1 MAITSGETLSL
12 NNLAG
17 ARGHTQGSNV
27 SLGSVYSGI
36 AQAGDNISIG
46 SFGIDTISSGIT
58 GYTYAVE
65 GTNETYTMGFTGAGS
80 QFASISSRYQN
91 FTWSVSPT
99 HNGAPNASGYL
110 NINANQDLS
119 AVVSITYMN
128 AAFAD
133 ADQGNG
139 TQGTLMGNVSHTL
152 SATFADGFNDHATNY
167 NIAQTKTVYSVDSY
181 DGNSTALCLTI
192 DSPVT
197 LADGTTIEVGDL
209 EEGDVLRGFSIGG
222 LGTDETGFLDWSA
235 ETLTTDA
242 QDVVV
247 ENLVYS
253 FSGRHYDINDGE
265 ITATA
270 EHPMLVKDATDG
282 EYRFK
287 EMFNITTNDKLIK
300 EVSGVIT
307 EIDVISIDIV
317 NQTSEIVSIDVET
330 NDTYLVNGYI
340 THNKGGNSHTDETAG
355 SAPTTLAWAN
365 GTHTL
370 SWSGDGTNDVYD
382 VQIDDNSN
390 FSSTLV
396 SQTQWSATSVVTT
409 TDSGTFDI
417 GTGTRYARVRQYSTN
432 GLLSNYSSVLT
443 FTVS

>member
-1 MAITSGETLSL
+1 MARVSGDTLSL

-17 ARGHTQGSNV
+17 ATGITQGANV
-27 SLGSVYSGI
+27 SLNAINSS
-36 AQAGDNISIG
+36 AGTIVKLDDY
-46 SFGIDTISSGIT
+46 GIDTVGSID

-65 GTNETYTMGFTGAGS
+65 ATNETYTLGFTVAGS
-80 QFASISSRYQN
+80 KFGSISSRYQN
-91 FTWSVSPT
+91 FTWSVTPT
-99 HNGAPNASGYL
+99 YNSSASTAGFL
-110 NINANQDLS
+110 SIAANQDVS
-119 AVVSITYMN
+119 AVITVGGVN
-128 AAFAD
+128 PQGAS
-133 ADQGNG
+133 DQ
-139 TQGTLMGNVSHTL
+139 TTLLGAQSHTL
-152 SATFADGFNDHATNY
+152 SGTFADGFNDHATNY
-167 NIAQTKTVYSVDSY
+167 NSARTKTVYAVDSY

-197 LADGTTIEVGDL
+197 LSDGTIVEVGDL

-222 LGTDETGFLDWSA
+222 LGTEESGFLDWS
-235 ETLTTDA
+235 TDSLTTTA
-242 QDVVV
+242 QDVEVV
-247 ENLVYS
+247 NLVYS

-270 EHPMLVKDATDG
+270 EHPMLVKDGNDG

-307 EIDVISIDIV
+307 EIDVISIDII

-355 SAPTTLAWAN
+355 AVPTSLAWTN
-365 GTHTL
+365 GTLTL

-382 VQIDDNSN
+382 VQIDNNSD

-396 SQTQWSATSVVTT
+396 SQTLWSATSVVTT

-432 GLLSNYSSVLT
+432 GLVSAYSATLT

>member
-17 ARGHTQGSNV
+17 ATGNTQNSNV
-27 SLGSVYSGI
+27 SLGSIKGSPS
-36 AQAGDNISIG
+36 AGDNITLS
-46 SFGIDTISSGIT
+46 SFGIDGVGSLT

-65 GTNETYTMGFTGAGS
+65 ATSETYTLGFTGAGS
-80 QFASISSRYQN
+80 NFTSKIAGRYQN
-91 FTWSVSPT
+91 FTWAVTPT
-99 HNGAPNASGYL
+99 FNSAGDTAGYL
-110 NINANQDLS
+110 SIGSNQDYTG
-119 AVVSITYMN
+119 VITVGAMN
-128 AAFAD
+128 P
-133 ADQGNG
+133 QGAG
-139 TQGTLMGNVSHTL
+139 SQTSLLGAQSHTL
-152 SATFADGFNDHATNY
+152 SVTFNDGFNDHADNY
-167 NIAQTKTVYSVDSY
+167 NSARTKTVYSVDSY
-181 DGNSTALCLTI
+181 DGNSAALCLTI

-197 LADGTTIEVGDL
+197 LSDGTIVEVGDL

-222 LGTDETGFLDWSA
+222 LGTDEAAFLDWSS
-235 ETLTTDA
+235 ETLTTEA
-242 QDVVV
+242 QDVTV

-253 FSGRHYDINDGE
+253 FSNRHYDINNGE
-265 ITATA
+265 VTATG

-287 EMFNITTNDKLIK
+287 EMFNITTSDKLIR
-300 EVSGVIT
+300 EVSGSIT
-307 EIDVISIDIV
+307 EVTISSIDLV

-355 SAPTTLAWAN
+355 SAPTSLAWTN
-365 GTHTL
+365 GTLTL

-382 VQIDDNSN
+382 VQIDNNSD
-390 FSSTLV
+390 FSSPLINE
-396 SQTQWSATSVVTT
+396 TQWSETTVVTT
-409 TDSGTFDI
+409 TDGGSFDI

-432 GLLSNYSSVLT
+432 GLLSDYSSTLT

>member
-1 MAITSGETLSL
+1 MARVSGDTLSL

-17 ARGHTQGSNV
+17 ATGITQGANV
-27 SLGSVYSGI
+27 SLNAINSS
-36 AQAGDNISIG
+36 AGTIVSLDNY
-46 SFGIDTISSGIT
+46 GIDAVNSTLG

-65 GTNETYTMGFTGAGS
+65 STNETYDMSFTGAGS
-80 QFASISSRYQN
+80 KFGSISSRYQN
-91 FTWSVSPT
+91 FTWSVTPT
-99 HNGAPNASGYL
+99 YNMNVDTAGYL
-110 NINANQDLS
+110 SIGINQDLS
-119 AVVSITYMN
+119 AVITVGSLN
-128 AAFAD
+128 P
-133 ADQGNG
+133 
-139 TQGTLMGNVSHTL
+139 QGTGGQTALMGAQSHTL
-152 SATFADGFNDHATNY
+152 NGKFNDGFNDHATRY
-167 NIAQTKTVYSVDSY
+167 NTNIPKTVYAVDSY
-181 DGNSTALCLTI
+181 DGNSTSLCLTI

-222 LGTDETGFLDWSA
+222 LGTDESGFLDWSA

-307 EIDVISIDIV
+307 EIDVISIDII

-340 THNKGGNSHTDETAG
+340 THNKGGNSHTDETG
-355 SAPTTLAWAN
+355 PSAPQFVSGWTN
-365 GTHTL
+365 GTL
-370 SWSGDGTNDVYD
+370 SLAWSGDGSNGSGVFD
-382 VQIDDNSN
+382 VQIDNNSD
-390 FSSTLV
+390 FSSPLIDE
-396 SQTQWSATSVVTT
+396 TQWSTNSVITT
-409 TDSGTFDI
+409 TDGGSFDI
-417 GTGTRYARVRQYSTN
+417 GTGTRYARIREYGTN
-432 GLLSNYSSVLT
+432 GLLSNYSSTLT